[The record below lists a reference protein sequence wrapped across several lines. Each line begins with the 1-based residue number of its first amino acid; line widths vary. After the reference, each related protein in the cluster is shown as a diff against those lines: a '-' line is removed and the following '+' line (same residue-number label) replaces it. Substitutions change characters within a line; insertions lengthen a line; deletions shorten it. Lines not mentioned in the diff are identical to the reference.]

1 MPTRRLAVL
10 AVLLGLALTL
20 PLAAPVAAEAAD
32 QSATDDRRVLQR
44 YAADTWRS
52 FELLLD
58 PGTGLPSDNVSAAGE
73 RSRYTSPTNVG
84 AYLWSTLAAR
94 DAGIIGGAEAR
105 RRIAATLASVAKL
118 ERHQPSGMFY
128 NWYDPATGTKLTT
141 WPVNGDPVYPFLS
154 SVDNGW
160 MAAALLMVSNAV
172 PELRAQARA
181 LLAPMDFGYYYDPAA
196 GLLRGGF
203 WVDPPGGQCTTPGNY
218 RDETPLVLY
227 TCHHY
232 GSLNTE
238 PRIASY
244 LGIAFGQVPATH
256 YFKMARTFPP
266 TCDWGWQ
273 EQLPSGVTRTY
284 LGVEVF
290 EGHYRYRGMDIVPSW
305 GGSMFE
311 ALMVPL
317 LVPEARWGP
326 RSWGVN
332 HPLYVRA
339 QIEHGL
345 EEARYGYWGFSPSNN
360 PSGGY
365 REYGVDAIGMNADG
379 YASNND
385 NTWVDDGFGDC
396 RPAQPPP
403 PPEAYTNGVVTPH
416 ASFLALPYASRA
428 ALDNLARLR
437 RDFDAYG
444 EGGFYDAVNV
454 DNGQVS
460 RYWLALDQGM
470 IMAALGNELTGDRL
484 QRHLTRGAVE
494 RAVRPLLAMEEF
506 TAGG

>member
-1 MPTRRLAVL
+1 MPTRRLAILV
-10 AVLLGLALTL
+10 GLALTVSMIA
-20 PLAAPVAAEAAD
+20 PAAALATEQPAAG
-32 QSATDDRRVLQR
+32 DRRVLQR

-58 PGTGLPSDNVSAAGE
+58 PGTGLPSDNVSEAGV

-94 DAGIIGGAEAR
+94 DLGIITPAEAR
-105 RRIAATLASVAKL
+105 GRIATTLGAVAGL

-128 NWYDPATGTKLTT
+128 NWYDPASGAKLTT
-141 WPVNGDPVYPFLS
+141 WPVDGSPVYPFLS

-160 MAAALLMVSNAV
+160 MAAALLMVGNAV
-172 PELRAQARA
+172 PQLRQQARA
-181 LLAPMDFGYYYDPAA
+181 LLEPMDFGYYHDPVA

-203 WVDPPGGQCTTPGNY
+203 WVDPPGGQCTIAGNY
-218 RDETPLVLY
+218 RGGDDVLY

-256 YFKMARTFPP
+256 YFKMSRTFPP
-266 TCDWGWQ
+266 TCDWDWQ
-273 EQLPSGVTRTY
+273 EQQPDGVTRTY

-290 EGHYRYRGMDIVPSW
+290 EGHYRYRGMEIVPTW

-345 EEARYGYWGFSPSNN
+345 QEARYGYWGFSPSNN

-365 REYGVDAIGMNADG
+365 REYGVDAIGLNPDG

-385 NTWVDDGFGDC
+385 NTLVDYGFGDC
-396 RPAQPPP
+396 RPAQPGP

-416 ASFLALPYASRA
+416 ASFLALPYARGA
-428 ALDNLARLR
+428 ALANLANLR

-444 EGGFYDAVNV
+444 EGGFFDAVNV
-454 DNGQVS
+454 DTGQVS

-470 IMAALGNELTGDRL
+470 VMAALANELTGDRL
-484 QRHLTRGAVE
+484 QRYFTRGE
-494 RAVRPLLAMEEF
+494 IEPAVRPLLAIEEF
-506 TAGG
+506 TAGR